1 MNDPMSAT
9 GGTDPGAIATYVGG
23 AHLELNGI
31 HKRFG
36 GIRALRGADL
46 KISSVGV
53 VHGLM
58 GENGSGKS
66 TLLGVLSGQL
76 QPDGGQIS
84 INGVPVSFANPTTAL
99 RGGIAMVSQESALAS
114 ELTIAENIF
123 LGRRMV
129 RGWGGINWKATCRRA
144 EEVLARLELS
154 YDPRW
159 PVHRL
164 RPDQKQMVEIARALS
179 MNTQVLILDEPTS
192 SLTDDEVQ
200 ALFRA
205 IRQIKGAGVATIFV
219 SHRFSEVFDLV
230 DELTVLRD
238 GSTAAEGPVQD
249 FDPHSLVDAMV
260 GKEGA
265 WKDYARPVRT
275 SRAQEADSPA
285 LEVTGMTIPGRV
297 YHADLDVARGEIV
310 GVAGLVGAGRSEL
323 LEGIFGLRPV
333 TEGSIT
339 VAGKPISA
347 RSPRAAIGQ
356 GLGFLPP
363 DRKSQGL
370 VLQRTIDENLTM
382 VATLSR
388 SRFRPPGGRDID
400 AKVQEITRTMRLRAT
415 SHRSLVSTL
424 SGGNQQ
430 KVAVGKW
437 LMADPRV
444 LLLDEP
450 TRGVDVAAK
459 SEIHELLRGV
469 AKSGVG
475 LLVVSSENDELIEL
489 CDRILVMFRGRIV
502 ASMTAGEADEPTI
515 ARYAGGHV

>member
-1 MNDPMSAT
+1 VAT
-9 GGTDPGAIATYVGG
+9 RSGRP
-23 AHLELNGI
+23 HLELSGI

-36 GIRALRGADL
+36 GIRALRGAEL
-46 KISSVGV
+46 KISGEGV

-76 QPDGGQIS
+76 QPDEGQITVD
-84 INGVPVSFANPTTAL
+84 GTPVSFANPTAAL
-99 RGGIAMVSQESALAS
+99 RGGISMVSQETALAP

-123 LGRRMV
+123 LGRRMA
-129 RGWGGINWKATCRRA
+129 RGFGGINWKLTRRRA
-144 EEVLARLELS
+144 AEVLERLELS
-154 YDPRW
+154 YDPGW

-179 MNTQVLILDEPTS
+179 MNTRILILDEPTS

-205 IRQIKGAGVATIFV
+205 IRQIKSGGVATIFV
-219 SHRFSEVFDLV
+219 SHRLPEVFDLV

-238 GSTAAEGPVQD
+238 GSTAAEGSVQN
-249 FDPHSLVDAMV
+249 FDPASLVDAMV
-260 GKEGA
+260 GTHGA
-265 WKDYARPVRT
+265 WKVHGQSP
-275 SRAQEADSPA
+275 RAGHTKHPEAPA
-285 LEVTGMTIPGRV
+285 LKVDAMTVPGRV
-297 YHADLDVARGEIV
+297 HHADLEVGRGEIV

-333 TEGSIT
+333 TEGTIAVDGT
-339 VAGKPISA
+339 VINARNPRSA
-347 RSPRAAIGQ
+347 IRQ

-382 VATLSR
+382 VATLGR
-388 SRFRPPGGRDID
+388 SRFRPPGG
-400 AKVQEITRTMRLRAT
+400 QEIEEKVKEISKTMRLRAA
-415 SHRSLVSTL
+415 SHHALVSSL

-444 LLLDEP
+444 LMLDEP

-459 SEIHELLRGV
+459 SEIHELLRSV
-469 AKSGVG
+469 AATGVG

-489 CDRILVMFRGRIV
+489 CDRIMVMFRGRVV
-502 ASMTAGEADEPTI
+502 ASMAAKDADESTI
-515 ARYAGGHV
+515 ARYAGGHL